1 LANRILILPLLGM
14 LAMPLRAELLKLS
27 LLQKP
32 AAPFTLKLD
41 LFNSSRPAAGGDSGQ
56 AAQGQMPAAQAEA
69 LQKSI
74 AEEIAQSIT
83 YIGIIVKNSKK
94 MALLDVS
101 GESFIVSEQDMILD
115 KIRILKIGRE
125 TVTIEYDN
133 QPYDIRIKGDQNG

>member
-1 LANRILILPLLGM
+1 MANRIFILPLLVM
-14 LAMPLRAELLKLS
+14 LAMPLRAELLKWS

-41 LFNSSRPAAGGDSGQ
+41 LFNSRGPATGDSGL
-56 AAQGQMPAAQAEA
+56 AAQGQVPATQAEA

-74 AEEIAQSIT
+74 AEEIAQSIS

-115 KIRILKIGRE
+115 KIRILKISRE